1 MALPASATA
10 IAFVLT
16 RDRAVS
22 EAYYRDTLG
31 LAFKADDGF
40 AAVFDLNGSELRIT
54 HVPDH
59 TAAPHPV
66 MGWQVPDIAKTVAD
80 LTTKGVDMIVYA
92 GMGQDETGVWTS
104 PDGKA
109 KVAFFA
115 DPDGNVLSLTQ
126 SSK

>member
-1 MALPASATA
+1 MALPPSATA

-22 EAYYRDTLG
+22 DAFYRDILG
-31 LAFKADDGF
+31 LTFKMDDGF
-40 AAVFDLNGSELRIT
+40 AAVFDLNGADLRIT

-59 TAAPHPV
+59 VGAPHPV
-66 MGWQVPDIAKTVAD
+66 LGWQVTDIASTVAD
-80 LTTKGVDMIVYA
+80 LTAKGVVMTIYP

-109 KVAFFA
+109 RVAFFP
-115 DPDGNVLSLTQ
+115 DPDGNMLSLTQ
-126 SSK
+126 C